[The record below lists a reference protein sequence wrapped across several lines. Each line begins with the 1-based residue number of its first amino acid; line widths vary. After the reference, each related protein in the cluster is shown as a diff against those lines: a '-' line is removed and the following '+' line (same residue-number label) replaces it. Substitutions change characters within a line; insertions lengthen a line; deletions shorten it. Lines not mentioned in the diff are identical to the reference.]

1 MQIVLIGLEILQRAG
16 RKLGP
21 YLLLEILLP
30 GGTFLALL
38 LFLYRRNR
46 LPAGTNAPWTASTLP
61 RVLGRI
67 AEQGVRSCR
76 QSASSF
82 LKENHDLR

>member
-1 MQIVLIGLEILQRAG
+1 MQIVLMGLEILHRAG

-21 YLLLEILLP
+21 YLLLEILMP

-46 LPAGTNAPWTASTLP
+46 LPARTNAPRTGYLVAFVACA
-61 RVLGRI
+61 RAHGRARHRI
-67 AEQGVRSCR
+67 MPLAGT
-76 QSASSF
+76 
-82 LKENHDLR
+82 DLL

>member
-21 YLLLEILLP
+21 YLLLEILMP

-46 LPAGTNAPWTASTLP
+46 LPAGTNEPQTASTLP
-61 RVLGRI
+61 LVLGRI
-67 AEQGVRSCR
+67 AEQGAGSCR

-82 LKENHDLR
+82 LKENHGH

>member
-1 MQIVLIGLEILQRAG
+1 MQIVLIGLEILHRAG

-21 YLLLEILLP
+21 YLLLEILMP

-46 LPAGTNAPWTASTLP
+46 LSAGTDAPRAASTLS

-67 AEQGVRSCR
+67 SGQGIGSCR
-76 QSASSF
+76 
-82 LKENHDLR
+82 

>member
-21 YLLLEILLP
+21 YLLLDILMP

-46 LPAGTNAPWTASTLP
+46 LPAGTNAPRTASTLP
-61 RVLGRI
+61 CVLGRI
-67 AEQGVRSCR
+67 AEQDIGSCR
-76 QSASSF
+76 QSAPSF
-82 LKENHDLR
+82 LKENHGR

>member
-1 MQIVLIGLEILQRAG
+1 MQIVLIGLEILHRAG

-21 YLLLEILLP
+21 YLLLEILMP

-46 LPAGTNAPWTASTLP
+46 LPAGTNAPRTASTLP
-61 RVLGRI
+61 LVLGRI
-67 AEQGVRSCR
+67 AEQGAGSCR
-76 QSASSF
+76 QPASSF
-82 LKENHDLR
+82 LKENHGH

>member
-1 MQIVLIGLEILQRAG
+1 MQIVLMGLEILHRAG

-21 YLLLEILLP
+21 YLLLEILMP

-46 LPAGTNAPWTASTLP
+46 LPAGTNSSRAASTLS

-67 AEQGVRSCR
+67 AGQGIGSCR
-76 QSASSF
+76 
-82 LKENHDLR
+82 

>member
-1 MQIVLIGLEILQRAG
+1 MQIVSTGLEILHRAG

-21 YLLLEILLP
+21 YLLLEILMP

-38 LFLYRRNR
+38 LFLYRHNR
-46 LPAGTNAPWTASTLP
+46 LHAETNSPRTASTLS

-67 AEQGVRSCR
+67 AEQGVGSRR
-76 QSASSF
+76 
-82 LKENHDLR
+82 

>member
-1 MQIVLIGLEILQRAG
+1 MQIVLMGLEILHRAG

-21 YLLLEILLP
+21 YLLLEILMP
-30 GGTFLALL
+30 GGTLLALL

-46 LPAGTNAPWTASTLP
+46 LPAGTDVPQIASTLS

-67 AEQGVRSCR
+67 AEQGIGSCR
-76 QSASSF
+76 
-82 LKENHDLR
+82 

>member
-1 MQIVLIGLEILQRAG
+1 MQMVLIGLEIFRRVG

-30 GGTFLALL
+30 GGTLLALL
-38 LFLYRRNR
+38 LLLYRRNK
-46 LPAGTNAPWTASTLP
+46 LPAGTNALRTASALS

-67 AEQGVRSCR
+67 AEQGIGSCR
-76 QSASSF
+76 
-82 LKENHDLR
+82 

>member
-21 YLLLEILLP
+21 YLLLEILMP

-46 LPAGTNAPWTASTLP
+46 LPAGTNAPRTASTLP
-61 RVLGRI
+61 CVLGRI
-67 AEQGVRSCR
+67 AEQGIGSCR
-76 QSASSF
+76 QSAPSF
-82 LKENHDLR
+82 LKENPGH

>member
-1 MQIVLIGLEILQRAG
+1 MREPQMQIVWIGVEILRRAG

-21 YLLLEILLP
+21 YLLLEILMP

-46 LPAGTNAPWTASTLP
+46 MRAGTDARRTASTLS
-61 RVLGRI
+61 RVLGRV
-67 AEQGVRSCR
+67 AEQGIGSCR
-76 QSASSF
+76 
-82 LKENHDLR
+82 